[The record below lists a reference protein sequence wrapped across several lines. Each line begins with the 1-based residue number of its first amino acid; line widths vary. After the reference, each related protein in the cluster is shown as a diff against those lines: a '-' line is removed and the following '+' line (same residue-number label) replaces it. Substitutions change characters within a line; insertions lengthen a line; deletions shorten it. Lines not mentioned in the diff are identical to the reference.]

1 MNYVDR
7 SDEVR
12 EMYAAETDDV
22 LASMVNG
29 SWLDAQSF
37 PPLQWAVPGIISEGF
52 GLLVAPP
59 KAGKSWLAAGLG
71 LAVASG
77 GTALGSLKV
86 EQRPVLYLALEDGH
100 RRLQERFRKIMFN
113 QPIPKAMN
121 VIVRAQSHEALAM
134 ITEFL
139 ARQDSPSL
147 VVLDPVTC
155 ARRNFDVGWG

>member
-1 MNYVDR
+1 M
-7 SDEVR
+7 
-12 EMYAAETDDV
+12 
-22 LASMVNG
+22 
-29 SWLDAQSF
+29 
-37 PPLQWAVPGIISEGF
+37 
-52 GLLVAPP
+52 
-59 KAGKSWLAAGLG
+59 AAGLG